1 MDIIRWGILSTSKIG
16 REQLIPAIQKSENG
30 TVSAISSRSAT
41 KAKEVADEL
50 GIPNVYGSYDALL
63 ADPEID
69 AIYNPL
75 PNHLHVPKTIEA
87 MKAGKHVLCE
97 KPIALDAEEVQKL
110 KDASMAYPDMKVM
123 EAFMYRFH
131 PQWKKTKSLVQ
142 NGAIGELQTIES
154 FFSYYNE
161 DPDDIRNKPEMG
173 GGALMDIGCYCISL
187 SRYLFDREPV
197 DVTAQWKVDQQLETD
212 YLSSGI
218 LDFSTGNAIFSCSTQ
233 AASSQ
238 WVNIVGTD
246 GLIVMGMPFNA
257 PADKKTRI
265 WLKKGEQEQK
275 ITFDPVN
282 QYTLQAEAFADS
294 IINDSAVPTP
304 LEDAINN
311 MKIIDAFRRSAREQ
325 SS

>member
-1 MDIIRWGILSTSKIG
+1 MDIIRWGILSTAKIG
-16 REQLIPAIQKSENG
+16 REQVIPAIQKTENG
-30 TVSAISSRSAT
+30 TVSAISSRSAQ

-50 GIPNVYGSYDALL
+50 GIPSVYGSYDALL

-75 PNHLHVPKTIEA
+75 PNHLHVSKTIEA

-97 KPIALDAEEVQKL
+97 KPIALDAKEVQKL
-110 KDASMAYPDMKVM
+110 KDAAMAYPDIKVM

-197 DVTAQWKVDQQLETD
+197 DVTAQWKVDQQFKTD

-218 LDFSTGNAIFSCSTQ
+218 LDFSTGNATFSCSTQ

-246 GLIVMGMPFNA
+246 GLIVMGVPFNA
-257 PADKKTRI
+257 PADEETRI
-265 WLKKGEQEQK
+265 WLKQGEQEQK
-275 ITFDPVN
+275 ITFEPIN
-282 QYTLQAEAFADS
+282 QYTLQAKSFADS
-294 IINDSAVPTP
+294 ILRDTAVPTP

-311 MKIIDAFRRSAREQ
+311 MKIIDAFRSSAREHP
-325 SS
+325 S